1 MDKQIKIGSRT
12 IGEDRPLFIVAEVG
26 VTCNYDMGIT
36 KELIDVIAWAGADAI
51 KFIFWFPEEYMS
63 NKTTDYTYDTLS
75 NNRPKNVNLLAKKE
89 LRSSL
94 KDKYLDLLN
103 SNSKFIKENKSFK
116 NRDSIIK
123 ANNYY
128 LDLVNNLK

>member
-1 MDKQIKIGSRT
+1 MDKLVKVKENKVAISLRNNSSDTILFRLVNIKRSNTKAYKIFELVKYST
-12 IGEDRPLFIVAEVG
+12 NLKNAFEN
-26 VTCNYDMGIT
+26 NYRSI
-36 KELIDVIAWAGADAI
+36 
-51 KFIFWFPEEYMS
+51 
-63 NKTTDYTYDTLS
+63 DYTYDTLS
-75 NNRPKNVNLLAKKE
+75 NNRLKNVNLLSKKA
-89 LRSSL
+89 LRSNL

-128 LDLVNNLK
+128 KDLINNLK

>member
-1 MDKQIKIGSRT
+1 MDKLVKVKENKVAISLRNNSSDTILFRLVNIKRSNTKAYKIFELVKYST
-12 IGEDRPLFIVAEVG
+12 NLKNAFEN
-26 VTCNYDMGIT
+26 NYRSI
-36 KELIDVIAWAGADAI
+36 
-51 KFIFWFPEEYMS
+51 
-63 NKTTDYTYDTLS
+63 DYTYDTLS
-75 NNRPKNVNLLAKKE
+75 NNRLKNVNLLSKKA
-89 LRSSL
+89 LRSNL

>member
-1 MDKQIKIGSRT
+1 MDKLVKVKENKVAIALRNISNDTILFRLVNIKRSNTKAYKIFELVKYST
-12 IGEDRPLFIVAEVG
+12 NLKNAFEN
-26 VTCNYDMGIT
+26 NYRSI
-36 KELIDVIAWAGADAI
+36 
-51 KFIFWFPEEYMS
+51 
-63 NKTTDYTYDTLS
+63 DYTYDTLS
-75 NNRPKNVNLLAKKE
+75 NNRLKNVNLLSKKA
-89 LRSSL
+89 LRSNL
-94 KDKYLDLLN
+94 KDKYLNLLN

>member
-1 MDKQIKIGSRT
+1 MDKLVKVKENKVAIALRNISSDTILFRLVNIKRSSTKAFKIFENVKYST
-12 IGEDRPLFIVAEVG
+12 TLKNAFDN
-26 VTCNYDMGIT
+26 NYR
-36 KELIDVIAWAGADAI
+36 
-51 KFIFWFPEEYMS
+51 Y
-63 NKTTDYTYDTLS
+63 TDYTYDTLS